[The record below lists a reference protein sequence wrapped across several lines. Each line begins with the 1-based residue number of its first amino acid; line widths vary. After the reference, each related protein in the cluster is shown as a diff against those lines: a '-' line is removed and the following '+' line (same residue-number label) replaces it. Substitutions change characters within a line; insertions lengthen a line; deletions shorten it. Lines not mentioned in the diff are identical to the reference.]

1 MNRKWVPWHNQQ
13 IGTWTAAP
21 GTHEPLIDTYLQEVD
36 AWTTTVVGRS
46 CAGHER
52 RVTTLALKLAEAAGL
67 LLNDR
72 DVRQV
77 VWAGLLHDVGKA
89 AISSKI
95 LEKPG
100 PLTAAEFRTI
110 QQHPA
115 LGHRLA
121 QTAPQIDDEILG
133 AILHH
138 HEQWNGEGYPMGL
151 IGESIPLLARIIKVA
166 DVYDALVS
174 DRPYRAAWT
183 TDEAAAYLLQH
194 SGMAF
199 DPRLIPLFV
208 YRVLPRYPHPG
219 LDFSLE

>member
-1 MNRKWVPWHNQQ
+1 MNGKWVPWHNQQ
-13 IGTWTAAP
+13 MGAWNAGTDRYS
-21 GTHEPLIDTYLQEVD
+21 PLIETVVQAVD
-36 AWTTTVVGRS
+36 AWTTATVGRS

-52 RVTTLALKLAEAAGL
+52 RVMTLALKLAEAAGL
-67 LLNDR
+67 LLGER
-72 DVRQV
+72 DVQQV
-77 VWAGLLHDVGKA
+77 IWASLLHDIGKA
-89 AISSKI
+89 AISQKI
-95 LEKPG
+95 LDKPG

-115 LGHRLA
+115 LGHQLA
-121 QTAPQIDDEILG
+121 KAAPQIDDEILG

-138 HEQWNGEGYPMGL
+138 HEQWNGEGYPAGL
-151 IGESIPLLARIIKVA
+151 IGESIPLLARIIKVT

-199 DPRLIPLFV
+199 DPRLVPLFV
-208 YRVLPRYPHPG
+208 YRVLPRYPQPAAS
-219 LDFSLE
+219 FPLE